1 MNKTSYDMCYYD
13 SMISKNRY
21 LFKLIARNTD
31 EPFRVIRD
39 YMKSDYRKSMDRGN
53 PLYLNKTPKQ
63 ILGSIGIRIN
73 PEVGINEKYDEFI
86 LEWMAD
92 IYTYMQWKYN
102 LKSEDIVDKI
112 KPEELYNKYF
122 PLHEAPLENGAEKLK
137 KIYNI

>member
-1 MNKTSYDMCYYD
+1 MNKTAYDICYYD
-13 SMISKNRY
+13 SMIQKSRY

-31 EPFRVIRD
+31 EPFCVIRD
-39 YMKSDYRKSMDRGN
+39 YMKSDCRKAMDRGN

-63 ILGSIGIRIN
+63 ILGSLGIRIN
-73 PEVGINEKYDEFI
+73 SEAAINEMYDEFI

-112 KPEELYNKYF
+112 KPEELYNKYT
-122 PLHEAPLENGAEKLK
+122 PLHEASEENGAEKLR
-137 KIYNI
+137 KIYSI